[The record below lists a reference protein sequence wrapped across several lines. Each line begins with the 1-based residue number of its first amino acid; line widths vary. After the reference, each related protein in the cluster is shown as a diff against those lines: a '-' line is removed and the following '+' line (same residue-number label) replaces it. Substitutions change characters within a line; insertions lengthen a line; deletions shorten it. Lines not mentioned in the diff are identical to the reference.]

1 LQVTLEDVIERFVV
15 DINRDGLCE
24 LLREFL
30 RDSQQMIVNF
40 DFIQNEG
47 NNLLRGEQLFIEII

>member
-1 LQVTLEDVIERFVV
+1 M
-15 DINRDGLCE
+15 DIDCDGLRE
-24 LLREFL
+24 LLGEFL
-30 RDSQQMIVNF
+30 RDSQEMIVNF